1 MFIKLLKNWIKE
13 EHILQNYPIFPTV
26 VDFALEMYIAKYN
39 DQFGSYTFII
49 EINQYDTNFLTFTP
63 PARKKAVRRL
73 QIGVLQSKHP
83 QAQLRAV
90 PLHLLARTQRQLLG
104 LQAHLGTNTINN
116 FFDRKQKQDYLQL
129 DFHAWMELTSR
140 WIVWLQC
147 EYVSKVHLQCDQI
160 LELKGSQIFPP
171 EVAQK

>member
-73 QIGVLQSKHP
+73 QIGVLQTSDF
-83 QAQLRAV
+83 L
-90 PLHLLARTQRQLLG
+90 T
-104 LQAHLGTNTINN
+104 
-116 FFDRKQKQDYLQL
+116 RKSI
-129 DFHAWMELTSR
+129 F
-140 WIVWLQC
+140 
-147 EYVSKVHLQCDQI
+147 I
-160 LELKGSQIFPP
+160 L
-171 EVAQK
+171 